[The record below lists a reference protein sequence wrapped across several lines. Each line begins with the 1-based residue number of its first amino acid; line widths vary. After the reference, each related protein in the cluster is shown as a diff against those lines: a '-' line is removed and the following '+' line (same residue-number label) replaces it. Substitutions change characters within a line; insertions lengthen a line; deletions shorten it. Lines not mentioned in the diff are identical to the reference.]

1 MAEKKQAK
9 PKAKAKPEPKAD
21 FELAMKT
28 DESAKLVNHSNDH
41 DDFINAAFSEDLEA
55 AIDNVAVPMTL
66 QYSAS
71 DLAAMARKA
80 KAGKADMQDV
90 IAEHDIYLSLVKMGA
105 SAPAADVEFVKN
117 HMKYLKTL

>member
-9 PKAKAKPEPKAD
+9 PKAKAKAEPKEKAILLISDWPAD
-21 FELAMKT
+21 NFEQVRFY
-28 DESAKLVNHSNDH
+28 ESAEEVAE
-41 DDFINAAFSEDLEA
+41 DFGEPA
-55 AIDNVAVPMTL
+55 AVPMSL
-66 QYSAS
+66 IHSAS
-71 DLAAMARKA
+71 DLAAMARDA

-105 SAPAADVEFVKN
+105 VAPAADVEFVKN

>member
-9 PKAKAKPEPKAD
+9 PKAKAKPEPKEKAILLISDQPAD
-21 FELAMKT
+21 NFAEVKFYET
-28 DESAKLVNHSNDH
+28 YEEVAK
-41 DDFINAAFSEDLEA
+41 DFGEPA
-55 AIDNVAVPMTL
+55 AVPMTL

-71 DLAAMARKA
+71 DLAAMARAA
-80 KAGKADMQDV
+80 KAGKADMSDV
-90 IAEHDIYLSLVKMGA
+90 IAEHDLYLSLVKLGA

>member
-1 MAEKKQAK
+1 MAEKKAK
-9 PKAKAKPEPKAD
+9 PKAKAKPEQKP
-21 FELAMKT
+21 EL
-28 DESAKLVNHSNDH
+28 EPV
-41 DDFINAAFSEDLEA
+41 NAAFSEDLEA
-55 AIDNVAVPMTL
+55 AIDSVAVPMSL

-90 IAEHDIYLSLVKMGA
+90 IAEHDLYLSLVKMGA
-105 SAPAADVEFVKN
+105 KAPAADVEFVKN